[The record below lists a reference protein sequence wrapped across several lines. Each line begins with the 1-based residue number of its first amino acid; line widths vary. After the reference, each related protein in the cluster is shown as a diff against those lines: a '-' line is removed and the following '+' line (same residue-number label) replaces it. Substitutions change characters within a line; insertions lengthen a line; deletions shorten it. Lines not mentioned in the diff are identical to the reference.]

1 MEKNHRQVNCFTNYM
16 EKLPGAQGPYKEP
29 AAMACLPSLAFVAFA
44 ACFEAPSSSSL
55 RSPPS
60 IASGASCH
68 PFPCSPPV
76 DLSLELCGSRFGAAF
91 RILGFVCS
99 TSSLPGLLFRCN
111 LVVSTFLCFSKFC
124 RFGMVY
130 VEVCAWGKS
139 VHDFLCS
146 CTSERA

>member
-1 MEKNHRQVNCFTNYM
+1 M

-91 RILGFVCS
+91 RISGSFALPAPSPACCFGAIWWSPPFCVFPSFADLAWFTWKYVLG
-99 TSSLPGLLFRCN
+99 GR
-111 LVVSTFLCFSKFC
+111 VSTTFC
-124 RFGMVY
+124 VAALR
-130 VEVCAWGKS
+130 S
-139 VHDFLCS
+139 VHDGV
-146 CTSERA
+146 